1 MNAKQ
6 AGAPQH
12 TRNDASCR
20 GCIAIIGIRYPKNL
34 PDDALARNGQ
44 EKRTSELVELVELT
58 KDPQVIVD
66 LLGKVYSWVE
76 NDPFARH
83 TGLFGK
89 VNLLAE
95 ESKHFLDCILVKDV
109 GV

>member
-1 MNAKQ
+1 MNTKQ
-6 AGAPQH
+6 GGAAQH
-12 TRNDASCR
+12 TCNNAGR
-20 GCIAIIGIRYPKNL
+20 GGWIAVVRVGDPKNL
-34 PDDALARNGQ
+34 SDDALARNGQ
-44 EKRTSELVELVELT
+44 KKRASELVELVELT

-95 ESKHFLDCILVKDV
+95 KSKHFVDCILVKDV
-109 GV
+109 SV